1 MCVTNAFLALSFPC
15 PPLHDA
21 AHVQFHVGHLVLF
34 ISQYVLLGNAAQRT
48 TSATRAWPPSS
59 SRARYSWCTINVIS
73 SSKMNSLRKS
83 QIIMY
88 IGEWIYKESI
98 TFFKDCKVAP
108 FRRSDW
114 PKTRDKVNAT
124 KDFFD
129 WNYARSSVSPLH
141 RSRHLIHK
149 VFLILCGW
157 NRAEPFDVSEVVWGT
172 NVCGWKH
179 IIDVFT
185 GYLEYSTDLGNTNT

>member
-1 MCVTNAFLALSFPC
+1 
-15 PPLHDA
+15 
-21 AHVQFHVGHLVLF
+21 
-34 ISQYVLLGNAAQRT
+34 
-48 TSATRAWPPSS
+48 
-59 SRARYSWCTINVIS
+59 
-73 SSKMNSLRKS
+73 
-83 QIIMY
+83 MY